1 MRDRLTN
8 TKLASMGGFSIV
20 ELMVS
25 IVVMTIVLGGIFSV
39 IDVVNQRSLTEQA
52 KLDMFQEAREFM
64 DQMSRDLHQAGYPS
78 RRHYVRTGQLTADPV
93 TDDVKNAVGIVK
105 VDAGDLWFEG
115 DVDGTGAVSVIRYHL
130 DNSTTNGCP
139 CLRRSQLPKIEGDP
153 VTGQTTEV
161 YQVQVQGVQNVDI
174 FSAFA
179 RGTTGTP
186 IGLPVNFAD
195 DPDTIA
201 TVDTIKVVLSLRAL
215 RRDPRT
221 GVYPEATLVAT
232 SKLNNCS
239 QATTVSAMSCD
250 R

>member
-1 MRDRLTN
+1 MRGTRHN
-8 TKLASMGGFSIV
+8 SKPASMHGFSIV

-25 IVVMTIVLGGIFSV
+25 IVIMMIVLGGVFSV
-39 IDVVNQRSLTEQA
+39 IDVVNQRSYTEQS

-78 RRHYVRTGQLTADPV
+78 VRHYVSTGQLTADPV
-93 TDDVKNAVGIVK
+93 THDVKNAVGIVK
-105 VDAGDLWFEG
+105 VGAGDLWFEG
-115 DVDGTGAVSVIRYHL
+115 DVDGTGAVSVVRYHL

-153 VTGQTTEV
+153 VAGQSTEV
-161 YQVQVQGVQNVDI
+161 YQVQVQGVQNTDI

-186 IGLPVNFAD
+186 IGLPVDFST

-201 TVDTIKVVLSLRAL
+201 TVDTIKAVLSLRAL
-215 RRDPRT
+215 TKDPRT

-232 SKLNNCS
+232 AKLNNCS
-239 QATTVSAMSCD
+239 QATTLAAMSCA